1 MEILHSKIIG
11 EGTPLI
17 ILHGYFGM
25 SDNWRSLGNRF
36 SENFQ
41 THIIDQRNHGR
52 SFHSTDFSYEY
63 LVEDLANY
71 VEHHNLKNI
80 IVLGHSMGGK
90 TAMLFAVKY
99 PILVAKLIIVD
110 IAPKYYLPHHSDI
123 LKALNSVN
131 FSIQNTRKL
140 VDQKISELIFDPVTR
155 AFLLKNVYW
164 KEKGVLGYRF
174 NLQALTKNN
183 EEVGKALPS
192 FTSFHNKTLFL
203 AGGASQYITKKDIP
217 LIKKHFSE
225 VSIQTIPNV
234 GHWLHA
240 ESPEI
245 FYELVMNFLKKNQ
258 YN

>member
-11 EGTPLI
+11 EGAPLI

-25 SDNWRSLGNRF
+25 SDNWKSLGNRF

-52 SFHSTDFSYEY
+52 SFHSTNFSYEY
-63 LVEDLANY
+63 LVEDLVNY

-99 PILVAKLIIVD
+99 PTLVAKLIIVD
-110 IAPKYYLPHHSDI
+110 IAPKYYQPHHYDI
-123 LKALNSVN
+123 LKALNSVD

-140 VDQKISELIFDPVTR
+140 VDEKISELIFDPVTR
-155 AFLLKNVYW
+155 AFLLKNVFW

-192 FTSFHNKTLFL
+192 FTFFHNKTLFL
-203 AGGASQYITKKDIP
+203 AGGDSHYIKKKDIP
-217 LIKKHFSE
+217 LIKKHFPD

-245 FYELVMNFLKKNQ
+245 FYELVMNFLKKN
-258 YN
+258 

>member
-11 EGTPLI
+11 EGAPLI

-25 SDNWRSLGNRF
+25 SDNWKSLGNRF

-52 SFHSTDFSYEY
+52 SFHSTNFSYEY
-63 LVEDLANY
+63 LVEDLVNY

-99 PILVAKLIIVD
+99 PTLVAKLIIVD
-110 IAPKYYLPHHSDI
+110 IAPKYYQPHHYDI
-123 LKALNSVN
+123 LKALNSVD

-140 VDQKISELIFDPVTR
+140 VDEKISELIFDPVTR
-155 AFLLKNVYW
+155 AFLLKNVFW

-192 FTSFHNKTLFL
+192 FTFFHNKTLFL
-203 AGGASQYITKKDIP
+203 AGGNSHYIKKKDIP
-217 LIKKHFSE
+217 LIKKHFPD

-245 FYELVMNFLKKNQ
+245 FYELVMNFLKKN
-258 YN
+258 

>member
-11 EGTPLI
+11 EGAPLI

-25 SDNWRSLGNRF
+25 SDNWKSLGNRF

-52 SFHSTDFSYEY
+52 SFHSTNFSYEY
-63 LVEDLANY
+63 LVEDLVNY

-99 PILVAKLIIVD
+99 PTLVAKLIIVD
-110 IAPKYYLPHHSDI
+110 IAPKYYQPHHYDI
-123 LKALNSVN
+123 LKALNSVD

-140 VDQKISELIFDPVTR
+140 VDEKISELIFDPVTR
-155 AFLLKNVYW
+155 AFLLKNVFW

-192 FTSFHNKTLFL
+192 FTFFHNKTLFL
-203 AGGASQYITKKDIP
+203 AGGNSHYIKKKDIP
-217 LIKKHFSE
+217 LIKKHFPD

-234 GHWLHA
+234 GHLLHA

-245 FYELVMNFLKKNQ
+245 FYELVMNFLKKN
-258 YN
+258 